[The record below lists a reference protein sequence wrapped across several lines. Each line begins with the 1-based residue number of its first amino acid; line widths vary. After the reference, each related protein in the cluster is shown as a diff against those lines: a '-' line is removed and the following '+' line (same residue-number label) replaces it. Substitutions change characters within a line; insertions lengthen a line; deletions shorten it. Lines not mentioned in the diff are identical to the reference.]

1 MSAAPPHPTDP
12 SQPPPQAAHTAQT
25 AQTASTAF
33 PPPLASVDPRSPRGW
48 LPRTLFARVTLL
60 MVLGIAVAQ
69 ALAFVAIRQE
79 RMMALRDLM
88 MSGIEL
94 DIATGVAILDRLPA
108 AERPAWLARLERP
121 NYRFAVGSEI
131 DPAAGPV
138 RADAFSREFT
148 EALTQAL
155 RPFRIE
161 RLAELPGSRYEML
174 VRLGDGSALTVH
186 ARRVDM
192 PVSAWVLWVLAAQLA
207 VLALCA
213 WLAVRLVTRPLG
225 ALAAAADELGP
236 EMTPTLLDEAGPA
249 EVAQAARAFNAMQ
262 TRIAGYTAERVEIL
276 AAISHDL
283 QTPITRMRLR
293 ADLMADEALR
303 DKFRQDLNAM
313 HALVREGVTYAR
325 TLHGTSEP
333 AIRLDVD
340 ALLAAIVGDYEDAG
354 EPVTLAGRLGAPV
367 VGRPQALKRIL
378 VNLIDNAL
386 AFGGQAELDLAAGP
400 VSGHASQDM
409 TPGISPPW
417 TITVRDRGPGIPQ
430 DQLEAVFKPF
440 HRLETSR
447 NRDTGGTG
455 LGLAISQQLATAMGG
470 TLTLSNRPDGGLE
483 ARLSLPEGQL
493 GTLSTGSVDKSVG
506 SMGRDRASP

>member
-1 MSAAPPHPTDP
+1 MTASPVSAPPAP
-12 SQPPPQAAHTAQT
+12 SAPIQGRA
-25 AQTASTAF
+25 
-33 PPPLASVDPRSPRGW
+33 PRGW

-79 RMMALRDLM
+79 RMMALRELM

-108 AERPAWLARLERP
+108 AERAAWLGRLERP

-131 DPAAGPV
+131 DADAGPV
-138 RADAFSREFT
+138 SPDAFSQDFT
-148 EALTQAL
+148 DALTQAL

-161 RLAELPGSRYEML
+161 RLAQLGGARYEML
-174 VRLGDGSALTVH
+174 VRLSDGTPLTVH

-192 PVSAWVLWVLAAQLA
+192 PVSPWVLWVLATQLA

-333 AIRLDVD
+333 AIRLDAD
-340 ALLAAIVGDYEDAG
+340 ALLASIVGDYEDAG
-354 EPVTLAGRLGAPV
+354 EPVTLEGQLGAPV
-367 VGRPQALKRIL
+367 VGQPQALKRIL

-386 AFGGQAELDLAAGP
+386 AFGGQAELR
-400 VSGHASQDM
+400 VSAPLSIPPSAPPGHPQDM
-409 TPGISPPW
+409 TPAPTSMWHIA
-417 TITVRDRGPGIPQ
+417 VLDRGPGIPD
-430 DQLEAVFKPF
+430 DQLQAVFKPF

-470 TLTLSNRPDGGLE
+470 TLILSNRPDGGLQ
-483 ARLSLPEGQL
+483 ALLSLPMGQL
-493 GTLSTGSVDKSVG
+493 SRLSTASVDKSVG

>member
-1 MSAAPPHPTDP
+1 MSA
-12 SQPPPQAAHTAQT
+12 S
-25 AQTASTAF
+25 
-33 PPPLASVDPRSPRGW
+33 ASVSATAPASAPRGW

-79 RMMALRDLM
+79 RMMALRELM
-88 MSGIEL
+88 MSGIER

-108 AERPAWLARLERP
+108 AERAAWLARLERP

-131 DPAAGPV
+131 DPDAGPV
-138 RADAFSREFT
+138 RADAFSRDFT
-148 EALTQAL
+148 DALSQAL

-161 RLAELPGSRYEML
+161 RLAQLGGSRYEML
-174 VRLGDGSALTVH
+174 VRLSDGSALTVH

-249 EVAQAARAFNAMQ
+249 EVARAARAFNAMQ

-303 DKFRQDLNAM
+303 DKFRQDLGAM

-333 AIRLDVD
+333 PIRLDAD
-340 ALLAAIVGDYEDAG
+340 ALLASIVGDYEDAG
-354 EPVTLAGRLGAPV
+354 EPVTLEGRLGAPV

-378 VNLIDNAL
+378 VNLVDNAL
-386 AFGGQAELDLAAGP
+386 AFGGQAEVR
-400 VSGHASQDM
+400 VSTGTTADETQDM
-409 TPGISPPW
+409 TPGAGPMWSLS
-417 TITVRDRGPGIPQ
+417 VLDRGPGIPE
-430 DQLEAVFKPF
+430 DQLQAVFKPF

-470 TLTLSNRPDGGLE
+470 TLTLRNRPDGGLE
-483 ARLSLPEGQL
+483 ARLSLPRGDL
-493 GTLSTGSVDKSVG
+493 ARLSTGSVDKSVG